1 MYKEYKHWVRVNTMQ
16 SLKKNYINL
25 ILIWQFIKSGLAS
38 CFLIL
43 KYILYNKLGN
53 PALSGYYIFSTN
65 SQITKL
71 KISKPT

>member
-1 MYKEYKHWVRVNTMQ
+1 MFF
-16 SLKKNYINL
+16 SLELNILLKSMNYCESL
-25 ILIWQFIKSGLAS
+25 SGLAS

-43 KYILYNKLGN
+43 KYIRYNKLGN